1 MSITDTELSMKVNAT
16 FLFLSAC
23 AATVFGSEQV
33 LKSTHTVT
41 KTHTKTVAT
50 HTLVPTPSGWLPAKS
65 TKNDHPD
72 AQAAAQPAAVKQPK
86 ALKKPVTEIPGS
98 EADTGST
105 NSSSKPSVTTVTKW
119 ASTTATVT
127 TTYSSYAACK
137 STSNYV
143 HNGAADG
150 TSGVDGVSWLISS
163 QFCDRTQFQ
172 EYWLIHLELRLRS
185 IRDNLRSCSKK
196 CHSML
201 PHLLGGSDL
210 HWKCLYCQQ
219 SIRSG
224 MPLLHRTPVWKYPNL
239 QL

>member
-1 MSITDTELSMKVNAT
+1 MKVNAT

-150 TSGVDGVSWLISS
+150 TSGVDGLQQEVPLNAATSVGRIRPALEVLILP
-163 QFCDRTQFQ
+163 TV
-172 EYWLIHLELRLRS
+172 HT
-185 IRDNLRSCSKK
+185 IRDASITPHTSVEVPKPTIISNTSTGPSTIRIKLCPMVLADLVSTLMLRA
-196 CHSML
+196 
-201 PHLLGGSDL
+201 
-210 HWKCLYCQQ
+210 
-219 SIRSG
+219 
-224 MPLLHRTPVWKYPNL
+224 
-239 QL
+239 